1 MRHWACD
8 VVLVYPVELE
18 VRCQPLLLRGAP
30 NRHML
35 GICML
40 QIAISCDVLGIT
52 TGHFLSVSLQCYAIS
67 HYLLLHLCYLHL
79 CTLCTL
85 YSANNANNANQTII
99 SALSLSFHYSFQHL
113 MSLYFDAVSVLTSPS
128 SAGGSFKSRIYSSR
142 NLKANPAQ
150 IYALV
155 TEASKWDTLLKEVIE
170 NAGILNLEPKVRVKL
185 LQHLES
191 RPAD

>member
-1 MRHWACD
+1 
-8 VVLVYPVELE
+8 
-18 VRCQPLLLRGAP
+18 
-30 NRHML
+30 ML
-35 GICML
+35 CNFTLFTSTLML
-40 QIAISCDVLGIT
+40 PTFMHIVHIIQCKQCKPHYHISP
-52 TGHFLSVSLQCYAIS
+52 
-67 HYLLLHLCYLHL
+67 
-79 CTLCTL
+79 
-85 YSANNANNANQTII
+85 
-99 SALSLSFHYSFQHL
+99 LSFNNSFQRL

-155 TEASKWDTLLKEVIE
+155 TEASKWDILLKEVIE